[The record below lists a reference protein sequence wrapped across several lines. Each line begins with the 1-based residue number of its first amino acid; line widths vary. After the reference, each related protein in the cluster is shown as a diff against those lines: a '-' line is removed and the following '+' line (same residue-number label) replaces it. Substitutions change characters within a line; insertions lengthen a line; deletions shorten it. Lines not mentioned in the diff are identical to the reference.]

1 MVFKSK
7 TLFLLPIFL
16 QKHEKTFAKNLL
28 KQIKYSKIANKKK
41 ETKKRKREKIE
52 KRKETKMKFV
62 HIADMHF
69 DTKFDSL
76 KEDLGEKRRLEQR
89 EIFNKMIEYIKKEQI
104 PYLFISG
111 DLYEQKYIRES
122 TIEYINNK
130 FKEIIDTKIY
140 IAPGNHDPYLKNSYY
155 NNYNWSKN
163 VKIFNSK
170 LEKIS
175 LEEADIYGYG
185 FNDFYCNTTELEDFE
200 IENKEKI
207 NILVMHAT
215 LDGSTNAENL
225 YNPITTNLLKSK
237 GFDYIALGHIHKNNI
252 EKDNR
257 IIYPGSMI
265 SMGFDELGEH
275 GMVVCELTKEKLN
288 MEFAKLDEKEFVEYE
303 LDITEINSKE
313 ELIETLNNTYIP
325 ENSLYKINLT
335 GTRNFEINIP
345 SIIKLIKNDQI
356 LKIKNHTKMKYNLE
370 EISKEISLR
379 GFYVKNLLEKQ
390 KSGEYV
396 DKEIEKALEMGLEI
410 L

>member
-1 MVFKSK
+1 
-7 TLFLLPIFL
+7 
-16 QKHEKTFAKNLL
+16 
-28 KQIKYSKIANKKK
+28 
-41 ETKKRKREKIE
+41 
-52 KRKETKMKFV
+52 MKFV

-89 EIFNKMIEYIKKEQI
+89 EIFNKMIEYIKKEEI

-237 GFDYIALGHIHKNNI
+237 GFDYVALGHIHKNNI

-275 GMVVCELTKEKLN
+275 GMVVCELTKENLN
-288 MEFAKLDEKEFVEYE
+288 LGFVKLDEKEFVEYE